1 MVKRPEL
8 TVVLFERPGWDDATY
23 RRWSQHLAKTG
34 VMLCVPTSWQGRMVL
49 RLAFVN
55 PATDAAQVIE
65 ILRATT
71 ASRRYP
77 PGG

>member
-1 MVKRPEL
+1 
-8 TVVLFERPGWDDATY
+8 
-23 RRWSQHLAKTG
+23 
-34 VMLCVPTSWQGRMVL
+34 MVL